1 MDIRQTII
9 NVINTLNQIPVSG
22 KQSMDR
28 LLGSIMA
35 LEKVVG
41 EMDRREKEEKEND
54 HD

>member
-9 NVINTLNQIPVSG
+9 NVINTLNTIPVSG
-22 KQSMDR
+22 RANLDR

-41 EMDRREKEEKEND
+41 EMDRREKGEEEKCE
-54 HD
+54 